1 MCLNNTVYWISILL
15 QSHGLNWTWAE
26 WQTKDLVC
34 RHPAMRS
41 FLSRLRK
48 NPVWHPETH
57 PDKTGLCVKRNH
69 IVNHDL
75 LQYMY
80 FEHKGV
86 NLARDIVTS
95 EIICVVVIW
104 AYLAIR
110 NLAKNIWSKK
120 GPLTPYPCQ
129 SSSSRHENKN
139 DIPFSTWNVIYA
151 IPSTPIYHELNWK
164 IIWGIE
170 STPISK

>member
-15 QSHGLNWTWAE
+15 QSHGSNWTWAE

-69 IVNHDL
+69 IVKHDL

-95 EIICVVVIW
+95 EIICMVVIW

-110 NLAKNIWSKK
+110 KLAKNIWSKERATHAISVSK
-120 GPLTPYPCQ
+120 FEFASWEQKRYTIFNLECHLCYT
-129 SSSSRHENKN
+129 
-139 DIPFSTWNVIYA
+139 IYSY
-151 IPSTPIYHELNWK
+151 ISWIELKDNMRNREHPN
-164 IIWGIE
+164 I
-170 STPISK
+170 